1 MPSALRKLLERPLV
15 RYCFAA
21 ITVMAAFAV
30 EYAMLPRISRELPTY
45 IVFYPAVMVV
55 GLLAGLWPGLL
66 ATLLATF
73 VAAYWILPPP
83 GLAIERSS
91 DLIGL
96 TVFTSMGVSMSI
108 VAELYRRARQKAAA
122 YDREMALRESKE
134 ALRLSE
140 QRLSAAAMAA
150 EIGIWHWNS
159 VTGETLVSAN
169 WRTMFGVAPDVKVT
183 LETWRKAVHPADRDR
198 VIRTVMAALRKK
210 RDYHCEYRVVWP
222 DGSIRWIVDRGR
234 TFYDENGQLTSLAG
248 INLDITDRKRG
259 EDTVAAGAFP
269 EEAENGEQQR
279 GGSPI
284 QSETR

>member
-15 RYCFAA
+15 RYLFAA

-30 EYAMLPRISRELPTY
+30 EHAMLPRISSELPTY
-45 IVFYPAVMVV
+45 IVFYPAVMVA

-66 ATLLATF
+66 ATFLATF
-73 VAAYWILPPP
+73 IAAYWILPPP
-83 GLAIERSS
+83 GLAIERTS

-96 TVFTSMGVSMSI
+96 IVFTSMGVSMSI

-169 WRTMFGVAPDVKVT
+169 WRTMFGVAPGVKVT

-248 INLDITDRKRG
+248 INLDITDRKRA
-259 EDTVAAGAFP
+259 EEVVAGGAWP
-269 EEAENGEQQR
+269 EEAERAGQR
-279 GGSPI
+279 EHGSPI
-284 QSETR
+284 PDETR

>member
-1 MPSALRKLLERPLV
+1 MPPAIRRVMKWPMT
-15 RYCFAA
+15 RYVFAA
-21 ITVMAAFAV
+21 VTVMAAFAV
-30 EYAMLPRISRELPTY
+30 EHAMLPHISRELPTY
-45 IVFYPAVMVV
+45 IVFYPAVMGA

-66 ATLLATF
+66 ATLLATL
-73 VAAYWILPPP
+73 VTAYWILPPP
-83 GLAIERSS
+83 GWAIERTS

-96 TVFTSMGVSMSI
+96 IVFTSMGVSMSI
-108 VAELYRRARQKAAA
+108 VAELYRKARQKAAA
-122 YDREMALRESKE
+122 YDREVALRESKE

-150 EIGIWHWNS
+150 EIGTWHWNS
-159 VTGETLVSAN
+159 VTGETLVSSN
-169 WRTMFGVAPDVKVT
+169 WRTLFGVAPGVKVT

-210 RDYHCEYRVVWP
+210 RDYHCEYRVIWP
-222 DGSIRWIVDRGR
+222 DGSIRWMVDRGR

-259 EDTVAAGAFP
+259 EDTVAPGAVH
-269 EEAENGEQQR
+269 EEAESGEQH
-279 GGSPI
+279 GGASPI